1 MATRLRPTWAGL
13 RTAAFAYLTM
23 GLPLT
28 FMLWLVAKAG
38 GGWLWPLGIVAYSAG
53 VGFVLWLLVRRLPSR
68 GQIEED
74 RLRRLGW
81 RPPEEPP

>member
-1 MATRLRPTWAGL
+1 MTTRLRPTWAGL
-13 RTAAFAYLTM
+13 RTAALAYLLM

-28 FMLWLVAKAG
+28 FMLWLVARASG
-38 GGWLWPLGIVAYSAG
+38 SWLWPLGIVAETVA
-53 VGFVLWLLVRRLPSR
+53 VGFVVWLFVRRLPSR
-68 GQIEED
+68 QQVEED